1 MQAKLI
7 VIGADFKKLASTI
20 KNHEGSVFA
29 KTNPHRLKPV
39 LLVNQGA
46 NVRIFRKHGTT
57 AIAGIAIMALL
68 GFGSAHAQEPKST
81 SASTGNAENGK
92 RIFMKDGCYQ
102 CHGREGQG
110 SNMSGPRIAPN
121 PPPLEVILGYVRKPS
136 GEMPP
141 YTAKVISDQEL
152 TDIYAYLQSRPAPS
166 KEKAA
171 QLLK

>member
-1 MQAKLI
+1 VA
-7 VIGADFKKLASTI
+7 
-20 KNHEGSVFA
+20 
-29 KTNPHRLKPV
+29 
-39 LLVNQGA
+39 LVNQGA
-46 NVRIFRKHGTT
+46 NVKLFPEN
-57 AIAGIAIMALL
+57 GIAAIIGIAMMLL
-68 GFGSAHAQEPKST
+68 LSFTPARAQEPKSAT
-81 SASTGNAENGK
+81 APTGNAENGK
-92 RIFMKDGCYQ
+92 RLFMKDGCYQ